1 MSSVHHTSETLGIWR
16 LVVSPGRKAR
26 FAQQKFP
33 ATVMKFLSVLF
44 IIHRVAWETILPF
57 RSTCWGSECLPTNR
71 LKLPPNLVEE
81 SSSKVALSDS
91 DDVGLVVPKGKL
103 RKVGQGLRITDCDI
117 DQVDGNTGGITP
129 VAGW

>member
-1 MSSVHHTSETLGIWR
+1 MS
-16 LVVSPGRKAR
+16 PCRKAR

-33 ATVMKFLSVLF
+33 TTVMKFLSVLF

-81 SSSKVALSDS
+81 KSSKVALSERDV
-91 DDVGLVVPKGKL
+91 VGLVVPKGKL
-103 RKVGQGLRITDCDI
+103 RKVCQGFLVTNCNI
-117 DQVDGNTGGITP
+117 D
-129 VAGW
+129 